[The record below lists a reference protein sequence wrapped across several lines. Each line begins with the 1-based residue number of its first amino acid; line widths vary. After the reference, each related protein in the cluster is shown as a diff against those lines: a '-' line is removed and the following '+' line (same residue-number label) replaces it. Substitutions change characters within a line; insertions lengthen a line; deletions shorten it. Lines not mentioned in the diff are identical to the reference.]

1 MTPFGM
7 GRAGGTPLAALRNAV
22 IAVATMLAVPPPL
35 GVAIAFTFRIAS
47 GGVASVGIPS
57 GGIIAGGFRRCRGIA
72 FPAAVPAGRFGH
84 EGDDAHPSLH
94 DRVEQA
100 RARGR
105 ERPRHAGAQTDRHGG
120 DAEEPHASRRGGR
133 SGRSSAACQAT
144 GATSRHGQGRHGHG
158 GLRERGVVA
167 V

>member
-7 GRAGGTPLAALRNAV
+7 GRAGGTPLAALRGAV
-22 IAVATMLAVPPPL
+22 IAAGPFVVVATMLAVPPPL

-47 GGVASVGIPS
+47 GGIAS

-72 FPAAVPAGRFGH
+72 VPAAVPAGRLGH

-120 DAEEPHASRRGGR
+120 DAEEPDDS
-133 SGRSSAACQAT
+133 
-144 GATSRHGQGRHGHG
+144 
-158 GLRERGVVA
+158 
-167 V
+167 